1 MGEVPIPAG
10 ATSGPG
16 GGGGSASRFIAVDR
30 PRSARSF
37 FVPQGHRLYVV
48 FDDRRAANMAL
59 FEWTGGMPLS
69 QGAWMFDGPEG
80 AAALDPDLAVGRWA
94 LLSRMFAFV
103 FSSNVEFV
111 RALSSA
117 VRRGST
123 VLALHVPN
131 RHVAEDA
138 ARGMRWLGGHSVAYA
153 MHGNFVPLT
162 P

>member
-1 MGEVPIPAG
+1 M
-10 ATSGPG
+10 
-16 GGGGSASRFIAVDR
+16 
-30 PRSARSF
+30 
-37 FVPQGHRLYVV
+37 PQGHRLYVV

-59 FEWTGGMPLS
+59 FEWSGGMPLPE
-69 QGAWMFDGPEG
+69 GAWMFDGPDG
-80 AAALDPDLAVGRWA
+80 ASALDPDLAMGRLA
-94 LLSRMFAFV
+94 LLSRVFAFI

-123 VLALHVPN
+123 VLALHIPN
-131 RHVAEDA
+131 RHIAEDA